1 MNKYYDPKLSQETL
15 ETYQGYSLQ
24 VFTSGRIK
32 LSFHVTHRHRNE
44 YYAVRPN
51 RFREAY
57 AKQHQRS
64 QLAYPEH
71 FGLVSD
77 ILATCPNTLIHR
89 VHLKGDNNA
98 TVDHAHALTHISG
111 KTCHVVLNTLHHAWE
126 LPTEA
131 VQASHLRGG
140 PKVGAASIFNQYMP
154 SYEHDWMDAV
164 FGDADYSEH
173 NAPGSYRHTG
183 RRDADN
189 DPDLTF

>member
-1 MNKYYDPKLSQETL
+1 MNKYYDANLSQETL

-32 LSFHVTHRHRNE
+32 LSFHITHKHRNE

-98 TVDHAHALTHISG
+98 TVDHAHALTDISG
-111 KTCHVVLNTLHHAWE
+111 TTCHVVLNTLHHAWE

-131 VQASHLRGG
+131 VQAVHLRGG
-140 PKVGAASIFNQYMP
+140 PKVGAASIFNEYMP

-164 FGDADYSEH
+164 FGAADYRDRSSEL
-173 NAPGSYRHTG
+173 Y
-183 RRDADN
+183 
-189 DPDLTF
+189 

>member
-1 MNKYYDPKLSQETL
+1 MNKYYDHNLSQETL

-32 LSFHVTHRHRNE
+32 LSFQITHRHRNE

-57 AKQHQRS
+57 AKQYQRS
-64 QLAYPEH
+64 HSEYPEH
-71 FGLVSD
+71 YALVSD
-77 ILATCPNTLIHR
+77 ILATCPNTLVHR

-98 TVDHAHALTHISG
+98 TVDHAHALTDISG
-111 KTCHVVLNTLHHAWE
+111 KTCHVVLDTLHHAWE
-126 LPTEA
+126 LPTDAVEA
-131 VQASHLRGG
+131 LHLRGG

-164 FGDADYSEH
+164 FGAADYRNSTS
-173 NAPGSYRHTG
+173 NLY
-183 RRDADN
+183 
-189 DPDLTF
+189 